1 MTKPNVEKHELP
13 IGELSFE
20 AKEGK
25 PLVYYTGKA
34 GSRGILNMKLEN
46 EGREYIIIPVDQEK
60 YMTETT
66 KANIIQKLNS
76 AQSLINDAYNVLN
89 EVDLDKCEYFANLSC
104 NIDEALAEID
114 NL

>member
-1 MTKPNVEKHELP
+1 
-13 IGELSFE
+13 
-20 AKEGK
+20 
-25 PLVYYTGKA
+25 
-34 GSRGILNMKLEN
+34 
-46 EGREYIIIPVDQEK
+46 
-60 YMTETT
+60 MTETT